1 MAPQEHAAGVVSSER
16 RHHEVRLTLAER
28 KEKRM
33 FQQMLNGSIAVLTRP
48 SVGTFE
54 EHERNNLSW
63 ALIYAAIGSVLSA
76 VLGAI
81 GASLAPPAP
90 PPDPATLEQL
100 EGTPFEGLATG
111 TAAPPSILGAVIGAL
126 TIGLLGYLI
135 YLAIVYFIGR
145 SFGGTG
151 QFGELA
157 YDISLFYTPLAVLNA
172 VIGFVVAVVPVLGCL
187 TWIISLAVFV
197 YNLFLTYLGIQAG
210 MNVPKDKALITMVII
225 ALIGLVLFC
234 GLFAILFAIIA
245 AVAGTAQ

>member
-1 MAPQEHAAGVVSSER
+1 MIEVTSHVVR
-16 RHHEVRLTLAER
+16 RALAER
-28 KEKRM
+28 KEKTM

-48 SVGTFE
+48 SVRTFE

-63 ALIYAAIGSVLSA
+63 GLIYAMIGSVISA

-81 GASLAPPAP
+81 GAAVAPPPP
-90 PPDPATLEQL
+90 PPDPATVEQL
-100 EGTPFEGLATG
+100 QGTPFEGLL
-111 TAAPPSILGAVIGAL
+111 TASTARPSIAGAVISAL

-145 SFGGTG
+145 AFGGTG

-157 YDISLFYTPLAVLNA
+157 YDISLFYTPLAVVNG
-172 VIGFVVAVVPVLGCL
+172 VIGLLVSAVPVLGCL
-187 TWIISLAVFV
+187 TVFISIALFG

-210 MNVPKDKALITMVII
+210 MNVPQDKALLTMGII
-225 ALIGLVLFC
+225 ALLGLLLFC

-245 AVAGTAQ
+245 AVSGAANS